1 MPYKLSIKL
10 YTHTNAVSQCI
21 VPYIL
26 KRNLANTISLYAYI
40 YFNVFQIKKMN
51 IHFKLNKKIRVGLS
65 KSIISSQTTH
75 QILLAVDNP

>member
-26 KRNLANTISLYAYI
+26 KRNLANTISLYVYI
-40 YFNVFQIKKMN
+40 YFNVFQIKKKW
-51 IHFKLNKKIRVGLS
+51 IYTLS
-65 KSIISSQTTH
+65 
-75 QILLAVDNP
+75 